1 MPTRSRLKADRPV
14 ALLAGLARLAAR
26 PLPTGSVASAKTIG
40 IVTVACFAAS
50 AGPVAQVTIRSTFAL
65 ANSVAISAARSFRP
79 SAHRASIWRLR
90 PSVQPSSPSRCTRTE
105 SHCPPTAEVDAPR
118 NRVSHSLLLRV
129 RRQRP
134 RHRRTAEQRDK
145 PAPLHHS
152 ITLSARSTSS
162 AGTSCPIALRWP
174 VD

>member
-50 AGPVAQVTIRSTFAL
+50 AGPVAQVTIRYLSFAL
-65 ANSVAISAARSFRP
+65 ANSVAISAARSFRS

-105 SHCPPTAEVDAPR
+105 SHGPPTAEVGTRPGESKS
-118 NRVSHSLLLRV
+118 SHLLLLRA
-129 RRQRP
+129 RRDWP
-134 RHRRTAEQRDK
+134 CCRRAAEQADEL
-145 PAPLHHS
+145 APPHAGHGLPPRCRR
-152 ITLSARSTSS
+152 LS
-162 AGTSCPIALRWP
+162 
-174 VD
+174 

>member
-26 PLPTGSVASAKTIG
+26 PLPTGSVASAKTIE

-105 SHCPPTAEVDAPR
+105 SHGPPTAEVDAPR
-118 NRVSHSLLLRV
+118 NPSL
-129 RRQRP
+129 
-134 RHRRTAEQRDK
+134 RTRSCCARAASGHATA
-145 PAPLHHS
+145 APP
-152 ITLSARSTSS
+152 SS
-162 AGTSCPIALRWP
+162 ADELPPPHAGHGAPSQVPPPMIAGRNRRAQA
-174 VD
+174 V